1 MKNKK
6 IQNLKMAIY
15 ALIILISFNGC
26 NNSNASIEQ
35 ILKTNDPSIINQ
47 KRKEI
52 IKSQQEIYTKLNLID
67 NKLEELNANSKFPIV
82 ETTILKSNNFQ
93 HFVELQGNVKSDQLI
108 IIYPEFSGVLNKI
121 YVKSGEEVVK
131 DQTLATIDDG
141 GLKQQ
146 LAQLEISFN
155 LTKTTYERQ
164 ERLWAQNIGSEIQFL
179 ETKSL
184 FEAQKEGIKQLKKQL
199 EKTVIRASFNG
210 TIDNIIAKEGEV
222 VFPGKSKLMI
232 LLNMDNMYIE
242 CNVPERY
249 INTIYKG
256 KNAKV
261 VFPLINEFLETSIK
275 QAGNFID
282 PTKRT
287 YKIKLDLPQNELNIK
302 PNLNAKVS
310 VNDYSND
317 NAIIIKESFISI
329 DSNNEKYVYKIS
341 RKEKKAYASKTVIKT
356 GKSNGNFIEVI
367 SGLSIDDEIVIEGM
381 RKLVDNN
388 RVKIIK

>member
-6 IQNLKMAIY
+6 IQNLKTAIY

-310 VNDYSND
+310 VNDYSNN

-356 GKSNGNFIEVI
+356 GKSNGNFIEVV

>member
-6 IQNLKMAIY
+6 ILYLKK
-15 ALIILISFNGC
+15 ALYSIIILVLFNGC

-35 ILKTNDPSIINQ
+35 ILKTNDPDIISQ

-67 NKLEELNANSKFPIV
+67 NKLEELNKNSKFPIV
-82 ETTILKSNNFQ
+82 ETTILKNNDFQ
-93 HFVELQGNVKSDQLI
+93 HFVELQGSVKSDQLI

-121 YVKSGEEVVK
+121 YVKSGEEVTK
-131 DQTLATIDDG
+131 GQTLATIDDG

-146 LAQLEISFN
+146 LSQLEISFN
-155 LTKTTYERQ
+155 LTKTTYERK

-179 ETKSL
+179 ETKSIY
-184 FEAQKEGIKQLKKQL
+184 ESQKEAIKQLKKQL

-222 VFPGKSKLMI
+222 VYPGKSNLMI

-256 KNAKV
+256 KKAKV
-261 VFPLINEFLETSIK
+261 VFPLINDFLETSIK

-310 VNDYSND
+310 VNDYSNN
-317 NAIIIKESFISI
+317 NAIIIKEGFISI
-329 DSNNEKYVYKIS
+329 DSNNEKYVYKIY
-341 RKEKKAYASKTVIKT
+341 RKEKKAYASKTIIKT
-356 GKSNGNFIEVI
+356 GKNNGNYIEVT
-367 SGLSIDDEIVIEGM
+367 SGLSADDEIVIEGM
-381 RKLVDNN
+381 RKLFDNT
-388 RVKIIK
+388 RVKINK

>member
-6 IQNLKMAIY
+6 IRNIKTALY
-15 ALIILISFNGC
+15 LLIILILFNGC

-35 ILKTNDPSIINQ
+35 ILKTNDPDLINQ

-52 IKSQQEIYTKLNLID
+52 IKSQEEIYRKLNLID
-67 NKLEELNANSKFPIV
+67 DKLEELNANSKFPIV

-108 IIYPEFSGVLNKI
+108 IIYPEFSGILNKI
-121 YVKSGEEVVK
+121 YVKSGEEVAK
-131 DQTLATIDDG
+131 GQTLATIDDG

-146 LAQLEISFN
+146 LSQLEISFN
-155 LTKTTYERQ
+155 LTETTYERQ

-179 ETKSL
+179 ETKSM
-184 FEAQKEGIKQLKKQL
+184 FEAQKEAIKQLKKQL
-199 EKTVIRASFNG
+199 EKTVIKASFNG

-222 VFPGKSKLMI
+222 VYPGKSNLMI

-261 VFPLINEFLETSIK
+261 VFPLIDEFLETSIK

-282 PTKRT
+282 PIKRT
-287 YKIKLDLPQNELNIK
+287 YKIKLDLPQNDLNIK
-302 PNLNAKVS
+302 PNLNAKVR
-310 VNDYSND
+310 VNDYTNN
-317 NAIIIKESFISI
+317 NAILIKEGFISI
-329 DSNNEKYVYKIS
+329 DSNNEKYVYKIY
-341 RKEKKAYASKTVIKT
+341 RKEKKVYASKTIIKT
-356 GKSNGNFIEVI
+356 GKNNGNYIEVL
-367 SGLSIDDEIVIEGM
+367 SGLSVDDEIVIEGM
-381 RKLVDNN
+381 RKLVDNT